1 MKIIR
6 ATVIAWVKHDRS
18 NKWLF
23 LGFST
28 LVLGLFILFSAEVLE
43 ADAGQPELIGHLD
56 FIISRGMTGFRNP
69 PLNAFFLFLTD
80 LGSFYFLTALV
91 MLFAG
96 FLLYKKRWVLAAQII
111 SAGLGTS
118 LITYLLKSYF
128 ARPRPNVLQMLTTAQ
143 GYSYPSGHSVSA
155 AAIYLTMA
163 ITLSEILHRKKSRVA
178 VYIVAVLLAIS
189 IAISR
194 VYLGVHY
201 FSDITAGL
209 LVGTA
214 WASLN
219 GAYFSHL
226 KVRKTRVRP
235 F

>member
-1 MKIIR
+1 MKLDR
-6 ATVIAWVKHDRS
+6 ATVIEWVKHDRS
-18 NKWLF
+18 NKWLL

-28 LVLGLFILFSAEVLE
+28 LLIGSFLLFSAEVRE
-43 ADAGQPELIGHLD
+43 ADAGQPELIGRLD
-56 FIISRGMTGFRNP
+56 HVISNWATGTRNP
-69 PLNAFFLFLTD
+69 SLNAFFIFVTD
-80 LGSFYFLTALV
+80 LGSFYFLTALIT
-91 MLFAG
+91 LFAG
-96 FLLYKKRWVLAAQII
+96 FLLYKKRWVLAAQIV
-111 SAGLGTS
+111 SGGLGTA

-128 ARPRPNVLQMLTTAQ
+128 ARSRPDVLQMLTTVQ

-155 AAIYLTMA
+155 AGIYLTMA
-163 ITLSEILHRKKSRVA
+163 IILSEVLHRKTSRMA
-178 VYIVAVLLAIS
+178 VFIAAAVLATA

-209 LVGTA
+209 MVGIA

-226 KVRKTRVRP
+226 KVRKK
-235 F
+235 FK